1 MAKRRVLQKIF
12 NCIYVLVILLSIM
25 FTSNYLNLLH
35 EKNLVYEKE
44 QEEKK
49 VIEISK
55 KDETK
60 YDLDYFRNYYS
71 NNDIIGSIK
80 IDGTKINN
88 LIVKTINNKYYL
100 NHSLKK
106 EYDERGSIFLD
117 YRTDLNSRQIN
128 IYGHNSNVYDLP
140 FKELEKYLD
149 QDFYNSH
156 KYVEIW
162 NGQETIYYEIFSVQI
177 VTNDYEHMNLFP
189 SDLEP
194 HLNKLN
200 ESIYDTGLKTTK
212 DDQILVLQTCSY
224 KYKNSLVI
232 INSKKVK
239 EGNISD

>member
-1 MAKRRVLQKIF
+1 MAKKRVLQKIF
-12 NCIYVLVILLSIM
+12 NCIYVLVILLSII

-88 LIVKTINNKYYL
+88 LIVKTTNNKYYL

-117 YRTDLNSRQIN
+117 YRTDLNSKQLN

-140 FKELEKYLD
+140 FKELEKYLH

-162 NGQETIYYEIFSVQI
+162 NGQEIIYYEIFSVQI

-189 SDLEP
+189 NNLEP

-200 ESIYDTGLKTTK
+200 ESIYDTGIKATK
-212 DDQILVLQTCSY
+212 DDQILVLLTCSY
-224 KYKNSLVI
+224 NPKNSLI
-232 INSKKVK
+232 IVNSKKVK
-239 EGNISD
+239 EGK

>member
-1 MAKRRVLQKIF
+1 MASKRVLQKIF

-25 FTSNYLNLLH
+25 FTYQYINLLH
-35 EKNLVYEKE
+35 KKNLVYEKE
-44 QEEKK
+44 QEEKS

-55 KDETK
+55 EDEAK
-60 YDLDYFRNYYS
+60 YDLNYFRNYYS

-80 IDGTKINN
+80 INGTKIDN
-88 LIVKTINNKYYL
+88 LIVKTTNNKYYL
-100 NHSLKK
+100 NHSLRK

-117 YRTDLNSRQIN
+117 YRTNLNSKQLN

-149 QDFYNSH
+149 KEFYNSH

-162 NGQETIYYEIFSVQI
+162 NGEETIYYEIFSVQI

-189 SDLEP
+189 SNLEP

-200 ESIYDTGLKTTK
+200 ESIYDTGVKATI

-224 KYKNSLVI
+224 NPKNSLI
-232 INSKKVK
+232 IVNSKKVK
-239 EGNISD
+239 EGK

>member
-1 MAKRRVLQKIF
+1 MAKKRVLQKIF
-12 NCIYVLVILLSIM
+12 NCIYVLVILLSII

-55 KDETK
+55 KDEIK

-88 LIVKTINNKYYL
+88 LIVKTTNNKYYL

-117 YRTDLNSRQIN
+117 YRTDLNSMQIN

-140 FKELEKYLD
+140 FKELEKYLH

-162 NGQETIYYEIFSVQI
+162 NGQEIIYYEIFSVQI

-200 ESIYDTGLKTTK
+200 ESIYDTGLKATK

-232 INSKKVK
+232 VNSKKVK
-239 EGNISD
+239 EGN

>member
-1 MAKRRVLQKIF
+1 MAERMVLHRIF
-12 NCIYVLVILLSIM
+12 NYIYVLVIILSIC
-25 FTSNYLNLLH
+25 FTSNYLKLLH
-35 EKNLVYEKE
+35 EKNLVYQKAKEEKE
-44 QEEKK
+44 

-55 KDETK
+55 NDEKK

-88 LIVKTINNKYYL
+88 LIVKTTNNKYYL

-117 YRTDLNSRQIN
+117 CRTDLNSMQIN
-128 IYGHNSNVYDLP
+128 IYGHNSNIYDLP
-140 FKELEKYLD
+140 FKELEKYLH

-162 NGQETIYYEIFSVQI
+162 NGEEIIYYEIFSVQI

-189 SDLEP
+189 SNLES
-194 HLNKLN
+194 HLNKMN
-200 ESIYDTGLKTTK
+200 ESIYHTGIKTTK
-212 DDQILVLQTCSY
+212 EDQILVLQTCGY
-224 KYKNSLVI
+224 NPKNSLIVV
-232 INSKKVK
+232 NSKKVK
-239 EGNISD
+239 EGK